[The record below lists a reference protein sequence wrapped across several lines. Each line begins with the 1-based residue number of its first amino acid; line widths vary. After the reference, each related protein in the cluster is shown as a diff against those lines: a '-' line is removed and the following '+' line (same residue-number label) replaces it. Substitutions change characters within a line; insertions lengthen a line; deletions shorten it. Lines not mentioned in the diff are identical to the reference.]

1 MRLHPKILV
10 MRADIAPF
18 VWWMAGR
25 SVIVI
30 PSHAVE
36 ELSSND
42 LQLVVTHE
50 MAHIRRRDHW
60 FRWIE
65 WVAVVFMW
73 WNPLMWWARNQL
85 RASEEM
91 ACDDLVLETTTSEP
105 YLYGNALLNMAELLT
120 TTAIGY
126 AVYQGQKV
134 FEALAHRMDS
144 KPELQVE
151 LFLNISRGDGDTT
164 KSEILVSRYV
174 ERFKSHQWP
183 KGSRLPTVY
192 YDPRS
197 VSDDIPIRSSLHA
210 KCVVVDESDVFV
222 SSANFTEAGQER
234 NIEVGLRLD
243 NSWLARKL
251 VEHFKRMAET
261 GQFRRAI

>member
-1 MRLHPKILV
+1 MNDSFSR
-10 MRADIAPF
+10 
-18 VWWMAGR
+18 
-25 SVIVI
+25 
-30 PSHAVE
+30 
-36 ELSSND
+36 LSSKD
-42 LQLVVTHE
+42 LRLIANSLRSGRLTLPATPLQIGRIFQGDVCTALATKLSDLSALGFSAE
-50 MAHIRRRDHW
+50 Q
-60 FRWIE
+60 
-65 WVAVVFMW
+65 VAVLIDSV
-73 WNPLMWWARNQL
+73 LQDRQL
-85 RASEEM
+85 FRHA
-91 ACDDLVLETTTSEP
+91 DPTGIDLVTSGPEAP
-105 YLYGNALLNMAELLT
+105 GIANRDTSVVVREMFAHAKQSVT
-120 TTAIGY
+120 VIGY

-210 KCVVVDESDVFV
+210 KCAVVDESDVFV

-243 NSWLARKL
+243 NAWLARKL
-251 VEHFKRMAET
+251 VEHFKKMAET

>member
-1 MRLHPKILV
+1 MNDAFSRLSSKDL
-10 MRADIAPF
+10 RLIANSLRS
-18 VWWMAGR
+18 GR
-25 SVIVI
+25 LTLPATPLQIGRIFQGDVCTALATKLS
-30 PSHAVE
+30 
-36 ELSSND
+36 ELSAFGFSAE
-42 LQLVVTHE
+42 Q
-50 MAHIRRRDHW
+50 
-60 FRWIE
+60 
-65 WVAVVFMW
+65 VAVVIDSVLQDRELFRYAD
-73 WNPLMWWARNQL
+73 PTGI
-85 RASEEM
+85 
-91 ACDDLVLETTTSEP
+91 DLVTSGPEAP
-105 YLYGNALLNMAELLT
+105 GITNRDTSVVVREMFAHAKQSVT
-120 TTAIGY
+120 VIGY

-144 KPELQVE
+144 RPELQVE
-151 LFLNISRGDGDTT
+151 LFFNISRGDGDTT
-164 KSEILVSRYV
+164 KSEIIVSRYI

-183 KGSRLPTVY
+183 KGSRLPVVY

>member
-1 MRLHPKILV
+1 MSLYSIFQGDVCTALATK
-10 MRADIAPF
+10 
-18 VWWMAGR
+18 
-25 SVIVI
+25 
-30 PSHAVE
+30 
-36 ELSSND
+36 LSD
-42 LQLVVTHE
+42 LSALGFSAEQ
-50 MAHIRRRDHW
+50 
-60 FRWIE
+60 
-65 WVAVVFMW
+65 VAVLIDSVLQDRELFRHAD
-73 WNPLMWWARNQL
+73 PTGI
-85 RASEEM
+85 
-91 ACDDLVLETTTSEP
+91 DLVTSGPEAP
-105 YLYGNALLNMAELLT
+105 GITNRDTSVVVREMFAHAKQSVT
-120 TTAIGY
+120 VIGY

-243 NSWLARKL
+243 NAWLARKL
-251 VEHFKRMAET
+251 VEHFKKMAET